1 MKSVSSGVLA
11 FVLALCVICLGLVI
25 YFANIP
31 KADDR
36 FSEFYLLDE
45 DGQPCDYPCVVT
57 AGSPFYVTLGIV
69 NHEDVPRSYTI
80 CVLYAGELQKKVN
93 SGTVKQG
100 EKWETQTAITLT
112 GTGREKKV
120 EFYLYLSGE
129 EKPHIGHPLVLTL
142 DVNNQ

>member
-1 MKSVSSGVLA
+1 MKSVSSGVIA
-11 FVLALCVICLGLVI
+11 FLLALCVICLGLVI
-25 YFANIP
+25 YFATIP

-45 DGQPCDYPCVVT
+45 DGRPCDYPCVVT

-69 NHEDVPRSYTI
+69 NHEDGPRSYTI
-80 CVLYAGELQKKVN
+80 RVLYEGKLLKTVD

-112 GTGREKKV
+112 GTGKEKKV

-142 DVNNQ
+142 DVHNQ

>member
-1 MKSVSSGVLA
+1 MKSVSSGVLS

-45 DGQPCDYPCVVT
+45 DGQPCDYPRVVT
-57 AGSPFYVTLGIV
+57 AGSAFYVTLGIV

-80 CVLYAGELQKKVN
+80 CVLYAGELLKKVN
-93 SGTVKQG
+93 SGTVRPE
-100 EKWETQTAITLT
+100 EKWETATDITLT
-112 GTGREKKV
+112 SAGTEKKV

-129 EKPHIGHPLVLTL
+129 EKSHIGHPLVLTL
-142 DVNNQ
+142 DVHNQ